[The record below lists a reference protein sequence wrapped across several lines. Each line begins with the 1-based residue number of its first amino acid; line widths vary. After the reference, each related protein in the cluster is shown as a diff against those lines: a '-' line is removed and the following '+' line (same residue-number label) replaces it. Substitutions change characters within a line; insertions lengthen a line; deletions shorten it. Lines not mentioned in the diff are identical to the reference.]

1 MAKLYSI
8 QKMANS
14 TNIGLVSF
22 LGTFTWQAMEIEE
35 LSRETLE
42 KAGQVGHWL
51 TRKHASL
58 THAPVGQAP
67 RDAAEFW
74 PWGQGL

>member
-42 KAGQVGHWL
+42 KAGQVGH
-51 TRKHASL
+51 
-58 THAPVGQAP
+58 
-67 RDAAEFW
+67 
-74 PWGQGL
+74 